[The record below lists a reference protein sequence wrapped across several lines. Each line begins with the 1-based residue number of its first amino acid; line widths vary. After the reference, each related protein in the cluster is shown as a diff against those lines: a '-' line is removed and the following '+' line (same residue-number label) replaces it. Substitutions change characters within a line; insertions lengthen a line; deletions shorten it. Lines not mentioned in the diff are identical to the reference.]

1 VNDPDAVATLG
12 RLGGGAII
20 TGDRRTFPAA
30 PSVNRSKLTKHGLSV
45 SVLLACA
52 AAGVLAALA
61 LANGGPPLPMATT
74 TTVGTTV
81 GTTTPGTTTATTTTV
96 GTTTT
101 VTTPQPLPEG
111 VTVGGVPVGSLLPAE
126 AAQQIRN
133 YFSSPLPLR
142 LGRRVFK
149 ANPNTLAAPKVTKA
163 LERARVAQP
172 FANLP
177 LGVTVR
183 TPRVRRYVAT
193 VARRVEKQPVDSRL
207 LLRNLKPYL
216 TPDQAGIILKQP
228 ETVSAITAA
237 LRLNVRDRIP
247 LRTKQI
253 RANVTRA
260 NFGPVI
266 VIRRGS
272 NRLFLYSGMRVN
284 RLFPVATGQS
294 VYPTPLGNFQI
305 IVKWRNP
312 WWYPPNSA
320 WAQGEKP
327 IPPGPGNP
335 LGTRWM
341 GISAPGVGIHGTNN
355 DASIGYSVSHG
366 CIRMH
371 VSDAEWLF
379 THVEIGTPVFIVGA

>member
-1 VNDPDAVATLG
+1 M
-12 RLGGGAII
+12 
-20 TGDRRTFPAA
+20 
-30 PSVNRSKLTKHGLSV
+30 KHGLSV
-45 SVLLACA
+45 SVLFACA

-61 LANGGPPLPMATT
+61 LANGGPPLAVATTTAPTT

-81 GTTTPGTTTATTTTV
+81 GTTTAATTTV

-111 VTVGGVPVGSLLPAE
+111 VTVGGVLVGSLLPAD
-126 AAQQIRN
+126 AAQQIRA

-149 ANPNTLAAPKVTKA
+149 ANPIALAAPKIAKA
-163 LERARVAQP
+163 LERARTAQP
-172 FANLP
+172 FANLS

-183 TPRVRRYVAT
+183 TPRVRAYVAT
-193 VARRVEKQPVDSRL
+193 LAKKVGTQPVDSRL

-216 TPDQAGIILKQP
+216 TPDRVGIALKQP
-228 ETVSAITAA
+228 GTVSAITTA
-237 LRLNVRDRIP
+237 LRLNVRDRIA

-272 NRLFLYSGMRVN
+272 NRLYLYSGMRAN

-305 IVKWRNP
+305 VVKWRNP
-312 WWYPPNSA
+312 WWYPPNSP

-327 IPPGPGNP
+327 IPPGPSNP

-379 THVEIGTPVFIVGA
+379 NHVNIGTPVFIVAA

>member
-1 VNDPDAVATLG
+1 M
-12 RLGGGAII
+12 
-20 TGDRRTFPAA
+20 
-30 PSVNRSKLTKHGLSV
+30 KHGLGV

-61 LANGGPPLPMATT
+61 LANDGPTLALETTTATT
-74 TTVGTTV
+74 STTV
-81 GTTTPGTTTATTTTV
+81 GTTTVGSTTAATTTV
-96 GTTTT
+96 ATTTT

-111 VTVGGVPVGSLLPAE
+111 VTVGGVLVGSLLPAE
-126 AAQQIRN
+126 AAQQIRS

-142 LGRRVFK
+142 LGYRVFK
-149 ANPNTLAAPKVTKA
+149 ATPNTLAVPMIAKA
-163 LERARVAQP
+163 LKRARTARP

-177 LGVTVR
+177 LQVTVL

-193 VARRVEKQPVDSRL
+193 LAKMVAKEPVDSRL
-207 LLRNLKPYL
+207 LLRNLVPYL
-216 TPDQAGIILKQP
+216 TPDRAGLALLQP
-228 ETVSAITAA
+228 GTVSAITKA
-237 LRLNVRDRIP
+237 LRLDLRDRIA
-247 LRTKQI
+247 LRMKQI
-253 RANVTRA
+253 PADVTRA

-272 NRLFLYSGMRVN
+272 NRLYLYSGMRPN
-284 RLFPVATGQS
+284 RLFAVATGQS

-305 IVKWRNP
+305 VVKWRNP
-312 WWYPPNSA
+312 WWYPPNSP

-327 IPPGPGNP
+327 IPPGPSNP

-379 THVEIGTPVFIVGA
+379 NHVEIGTPVFIVAA

>member
-1 VNDPDAVATLG
+1 M
-12 RLGGGAII
+12 
-20 TGDRRTFPAA
+20 
-30 PSVNRSKLTKHGLSV
+30 KHGLSV
-45 SVLLACA
+45 SVLVACA
-52 AAGVLAALA
+52 VAGVLAALA
-61 LANGGPPLPMATT
+61 LANDGPTLALETTT
-74 TTVGTTV
+74 TTV
-81 GTTTPGTTTATTTTV
+81 ATTTV
-96 GTTTT
+96 GTTTAATTTAATTTT
-101 VTTPQPLPEG
+101 VSAPQPLPEG
-111 VTVGGVPVGSLLPAE
+111 VTVGGVLVGSLLPTE
-126 AAQQIRN
+126 AAQEIRA
-133 YFSSPLPLR
+133 YFSSSLPLR

-149 ANPNTLAAPKVTKA
+149 ASPDALGAPKIAQA
-163 LERARVAQP
+163 LQRARTAQP

-183 TPRVRRYVAT
+183 TPRIRKYVAT
-193 VARRVEKQPVDSRL
+193 LAKKVEKAPVDSRL
-207 LLRNLKPYL
+207 LLRDLKPYL
-216 TPDQAGIILKQP
+216 TPDRAGISLVQP
-228 ETVSAITAA
+228 ATVNAIANA
-237 LRLNVRDRIP
+237 LRLDVRDRIT
-247 LRTKQI
+247 LRTKQTS
-253 RANVTRA
+253 AQVTRV

-272 NRLFLYSGMRVN
+272 NRLYLYSGMRTN

-312 WWYPPNSA
+312 WWYPPNSP

-327 IPPGPGNP
+327 IPPGPSNP

-379 THVEIGTPVFIVGA
+379 NHVDIGTPVFIVAA

>member
-1 VNDPDAVATLG
+1 M
-12 RLGGGAII
+12 
-20 TGDRRTFPAA
+20 
-30 PSVNRSKLTKHGLSV
+30 KHGLSV
-45 SVLLACA
+45 SVLFACA
-52 AAGVLAALA
+52 AAGVFAALA
-61 LANGGPPLPMATT
+61 LANGGPTLALDTT
-74 TTVGTTV
+74 TTTTS
-81 GTTTPGTTTATTTTV
+81 TTTTIGTTTAATTTV

-101 VTTPQPLPEG
+101 VITPQQPLPEG
-111 VTVGGVPVGSLLPAE
+111 VTVGGVLVGNLLPAE
-126 AAQQIRN
+126 AAQEIRA
-133 YFSSPLPLR
+133 YFSTPLPLR
-142 LGRRVFK
+142 LGTRVFK
-149 ANPNTLAAPKVTKA
+149 ANPNTLAAPKISQA
-163 LERARVAQP
+163 LQRARLAQP

-183 TPRVRRYVAT
+183 TPRVRKYVAT
-193 VARRVEKQPVDSRL
+193 LAKKVQKAPSDSRL
-207 LLRNLKPYL
+207 VLRDLKPYL
-216 TPDQAGIILKQP
+216 TPDHPGITLLQP
-228 ETVSAITAA
+228 KTVNAIATA
-237 LRLNVRDRIP
+237 LRLDVRDRIT
-247 LRTKQI
+247 LRTKQVP
-253 RANVTRA
+253 AEVTRA

-272 NRLFLYSGMRVN
+272 NRLYLYNGMRTN

-312 WWYPPNSA
+312 WWYPPNSP

-379 THVEIGTPVFIVGA
+379 NHVDIGTPVFIVSA

>member
-1 VNDPDAVATLG
+1 M
-12 RLGGGAII
+12 
-20 TGDRRTFPAA
+20 
-30 PSVNRSKLTKHGLSV
+30 KHGLSV
-45 SVLLACA
+45 SVLFACA

-61 LANGGPPLPMATT
+61 LANGGPPVAVATT
-74 TTVGTTV
+74 TATS
-81 GTTTPGTTTATTTTV
+81 TTTPGTTTIATTTAATTTV

-101 VTTPQPLPEG
+101 VTAPQPLPEG
-111 VTVGGVPVGSLLPAE
+111 VTVGGVLVGSLLPAE

-149 ANPNTLAAPKVTKA
+149 ATPNTLAAPKVAKA
-163 LERARVAQP
+163 LERARTAQP

-193 VARRVEKQPVDSRL
+193 LAKKIEKEPVDSRL

-216 TPDQAGIILKQP
+216 TPDRSGIALQQP
-228 ETVSAITAA
+228 ETVNAIAKA
-237 LRLNVRDRIP
+237 LRLDVRDRIA
-247 LRTKQI
+247 LRTMRT
-253 RANVTRA
+253 RADVTRA

-272 NRLFLYSGMRVN
+272 NRLYLYNGMRTN

-312 WWYPPNSA
+312 WWYPPNSP

-327 IPPGPGNP
+327 IPPGPSNP

-379 THVEIGTPVFIVGA
+379 NHVDIGTPVFIVAA

>member
-1 VNDPDAVATLG
+1 M
-12 RLGGGAII
+12 
-20 TGDRRTFPAA
+20 
-30 PSVNRSKLTKHGLSV
+30 KHGLSV
-45 SVLLACA
+45 TVLLACA
-52 AAGVLAALA
+52 VAGVLAALA
-61 LANGGPPLPMATT
+61 LANGGPQLAVATTTAATTTTVATSTVGT
-74 TTVGTTV
+74 TTVGTT
-81 GTTTPGTTTATTTTV
+81 TAATTTV

-101 VTTPQPLPEG
+101 VTAPHPLPEG

-149 ANPNTLAAPKVTKA
+149 ANPNTLAAPKITKA
-163 LERARVAQP
+163 LQRARVAQP

-177 LGVTVR
+177 LGVTVH
-183 TPRVRRYVAT
+183 TPRVRAYVVRLAKM
-193 VARRVEKQPVDSRL
+193 VEKQPIDSRL

-216 TPDQAGIILKQP
+216 TPDQVGLVLKQP
-228 ETVSAITAA
+228 ETVVAITAA
-237 LRLNVRDRIP
+237 LRLNVRDRVA

-253 RANVTRA
+253 PAKVTRA

-272 NRLFLYSGMRVN
+272 NRLYLYSGMRMN
-284 RLFPVATGQS
+284 RLFAVATGQT

-312 WWYPPNSA
+312 WWYPPNSP

-327 IPPGPGNP
+327 IPPGPSNP

-379 THVEIGTPVFIVGA
+379 THVDIGTPVFIVAA

>member
-1 VNDPDAVATLG
+1 M
-12 RLGGGAII
+12 
-20 TGDRRTFPAA
+20 
-30 PSVNRSKLTKHGLSV
+30 KHGLSV

-61 LANGGPPLPMATT
+61 LANGGPPLPTATTTAPTTTT
-74 TTVGTTV
+74 TTVGTT
-81 GTTTPGTTTATTTTV
+81 TAGTTTATTTTIV
-96 GTTTT
+96 TTTT
-101 VTTPQPLPEG
+101 VTAPQPLPEG
-111 VTVGGVPVGSLLPAE
+111 VTVGGVPVGSLSPAE
-126 AAQQIRN
+126 AAQEIRK
-133 YFSSPLPLR
+133 YFSLPLPLR
-142 LGRRVFK
+142 LGHRVFK
-149 ANPNTLAAPKVTKA
+149 ANPNTLAAPKIAKA
-163 LERARVAQP
+163 LDRARVAQP
-172 FANLP
+172 FANLS

-183 TPRVRRYVAT
+183 TPRVRTYVAT
-193 VARRVEKQPVDSRL
+193 VAKKVERKPVDSRL
-207 LLRNLKPYL
+207 LLRNLKPFL
-216 TPDQAGIILKQP
+216 TPDQAGIALEQP
-228 ETVSAITAA
+228 EAVSAITAA
-237 LRLNVRDRIP
+237 LRLNVRDRIA
-247 LRTKQI
+247 LRAKQI

-284 RLFPVATGQS
+284 RLFAVATGQS

-305 IVKWRNP
+305 VVKWRNP
-312 WWYPPNSA
+312 WWYPPNSP

-379 THVEIGTPVFIVGA
+379 THVEIGTPVFIVAA

>member
-1 VNDPDAVATLG
+1 M
-12 RLGGGAII
+12 
-20 TGDRRTFPAA
+20 
-30 PSVNRSKLTKHGLSV
+30 KHGLSV
-45 SVLLACA
+45 SVLFACA

-61 LANGGPPLPMATT
+61 LANGGPPVAVAT
-74 TTVGTTV
+74 
-81 GTTTPGTTTATTTTV
+81 TTTATTTTV
-96 GTTTT
+96 GTTTVGTTTAGTTTAATTT
-101 VTTPQPLPEG
+101 VGTTTTVRSTPQPLPEG
-111 VTVGGVPVGSLLPAE
+111 VTVGGVLVGSLLPAE

-142 LGRRVFK
+142 LGHRVFK
-149 ANPNTLAAPKVTKA
+149 ATPSTLAAPKIAKA
-163 LERARVAQP
+163 LERARTAQP

-193 VARRVEKQPVDSRL
+193 VAKTVQKEPVDSRL
-207 LLRNLKPYL
+207 LLRNLKPFL
-216 TPDQAGIILKQP
+216 TPDRPGIALLQP
-228 ETVSAITAA
+228 VTVSAITQA
-237 LRLNVRDRIP
+237 LRLDVRDRIA
-247 LRTKQI
+247 LRTKQT
-253 RANVTRA
+253 RADVTRA

-272 NRLFLYSGMRVN
+272 NRLYLYSGMRPN
-284 RLFPVATGQS
+284 RLFPVATGQT

-305 IVKWRNP
+305 VVKWRNP
-312 WWYPPNSA
+312 WWYPPNSP
-320 WAQGEKP
+320 WAQGEQP
-327 IPPGPGNP
+327 IPPGPSNP

-379 THVEIGTPVFIVGA
+379 NHVEIGTPVFIVAA

>member
-1 VNDPDAVATLG
+1 M
-12 RLGGGAII
+12 
-20 TGDRRTFPAA
+20 
-30 PSVNRSKLTKHGLSV
+30 KHGLSV
-45 SVLLACA
+45 SVLFACA

-61 LANGGPPLPMATT
+61 LANGGPTLALDTT
-74 TTVGTTV
+74 TTTTS
-81 GTTTPGTTTATTTTV
+81 TTTTV
-96 GTTTT
+96 GTTTAATTT
-101 VTTPQPLPEG
+101 VATTTTVITPQQPLPEG
-111 VTVGGVPVGSLLPAE
+111 VTVGGVLVGSLLPAE
-126 AAQQIRN
+126 AAQEIRT
-133 YFSSPLPLR
+133 YFSTPLPLR
-142 LGRRVFK
+142 LGTRVFK
-149 ANPNTLAAPKVTKA
+149 ANPNTLAAPKIPQA
-163 LERARVAQP
+163 LQRARLAQP

-183 TPRVRRYVAT
+183 TPRVRKYVAT
-193 VARRVEKQPVDSRL
+193 LAKKVQKAPVDSRL
-207 LLRNLKPYL
+207 LLRDLKPYL
-216 TPDQAGIILKQP
+216 TPDRPGISLVQP
-228 ETVSAITAA
+228 KTVNAIANA
-237 LRLNVRDRIP
+237 LRLDVRDRIA

-253 RANVTRA
+253 AAHVTRA

-272 NRLFLYSGMRVN
+272 NRLYLYNGMQTN

-327 IPPGPGNP
+327 IPPGPSNP

-379 THVEIGTPVFIVGA
+379 NQVEIGTPVFIVAA